1 MNILLT
7 SHGSLCEGLLD
18 AFHMMAAGADH
29 VSTVSLTDT
38 GIDDFR
44 DRLTARVNELLAQ
57 GDLLILA
64 DLLGGTPY
72 NEAYALFLTN
82 PEHIRLVA
90 GANFSMLLEALT
102 TLTRLL
108 PPRSRPGLLASW
120 LRRCLRTP
128 RMMTRT
134 TCSSRREGLAIRRR
148 GAPPC
153 RAARAAAN
161 SQGIYGA

>member
-29 VSTVSLTDT
+29 VSAVSLTDT
-38 GIDDFR
+38 GIDDFH

-90 GANFSMLLEALT
+90 GANFSMLLEAGVLAMSSDDLDAVASAALT
-102 TLTRLL
+102 AGSAGVVAAEM
-108 PPRSRPGLLASW
+108 PADASDDDEDD
-120 LRRCLRTP
+120 LF
-128 RMMTRT
+128 
-134 TCSSRREGLAIRRR
+134 
-148 GAPPC
+148 
-153 RAARAAAN
+153 
-161 SQGIYGA
+161 